1 MSSVD
6 QQEALTAA
14 RIAAGVEEAAVE
26 PASGSAT
33 AAGDAASKKY
43 ASRDD
48 ILDAAGKVAE
58 EEHEIE
64 GIGWLLLSELSGEAR
79 AKVLGKMG
87 MAIEDGKLVDP
98 AWTSAYQRLVLLHG
112 VVDPSSAAGARL
124 PLFREGDMDRLMR
137 LGGSKITEAVA
148 VVERLSKMGRFQESA
163 EGNSAAPPSGDSTS
177 G

>member
-1 MSSVD
+1 MSSAD
-6 QQEALTAA
+6 QKERLAAA
-14 RIAAGVEEAAVE
+14 RKKAGVEEEAVE
-26 PASGSAT
+26 E
-33 AAGDAASKKY
+33 AAAPVPEAARRF

-48 ILDAAGKVAE
+48 VLDAAGRFAE

-64 GIGWLLLSELSGEAR
+64 GRGWLVLSEISGEAR
-79 AKVLGKMG
+79 AKILGKMG
-87 MAIEDGKLVDP
+87 MALEDGKLVDP
-98 AWTSAYQRLVLLHG
+98 AWTSQYQRLILLNG
-112 VVDPSSAAGARL
+112 VVDPGSPMGARL

>member
-6 QQEALTAA
+6 QQESA
-14 RIAAGVEEAAVE
+14 VVSAVE
-26 PASGSAT
+26 KSEPETVAGPPAVQPR
-33 AAGDAASKKY
+33 KF

-48 ILDAAGKVAE
+48 VLDAAGRFAE